1 MSLRLSGA
9 ETFKTSQTDV
19 PVLEHLGSQKLGQT
33 ESGSR
38 LEEIGG
44 QKVPSSSKNARKEGG
59 QKLPS
64 SNVHLRRATAVGVGV
79 LTALRVLTAIGTLG
93 ISEGIKAGIDR
104 AIENYGT
111 KNTPKTP
118 IEVTL
123 PGTGEK
129 VTVDRSML
137 PRRIP
142 KDMTPGELQQKIQ
155 EKVTAGHQLVQQLT
169 NDAYTG
175 GRCTV
180 KDMTNIM
187 FFLQLKAEAGPARG
201 HFMEGA
207 FTLSD
212 PGQRIRSFLDSCP
225 KSYQR
230 ESSHISAFQKMTG
243 GRHRGLDAGG
253 DGKNFDELL
262 PNGMKT
268 LLYGTIQKNDGLKM
282 PEDRLYLKI
291 ESHGAWLTRPKGGG
305 DAGGPHRTGNIH
317 DVGAI
322 LGHSL
327 SFVSTRGKGSA
338 AGTFKERIP
347 DLAKNPFNEIVKNA
361 PEHLKKTLLEGD
373 PTSSSAGIRIML
385 ANLDQVRGEI
395 DPDTHPECWKAMK
408 TFDDNV
414 QRLYPRP
421 ELRVGNEI
429 IFTQE
434 DFT

>member
-1 MSLRLSGA
+1 MSMRLSGA
-9 ETFKTSQTDV
+9 DIFKTSQTDV
-19 PVLEHLGSQKLGQT
+19 PVLEHQGSQKLDKS
-33 ESGSR
+33 EGSSR
-38 LEEIGG
+38 KEEIGG
-44 QKVPSSSKNARKEGG
+44 QKVPSSSKKARQEGG

-64 SNVHLRRATAVGVGV
+64 DNGHLRRATAVGVGV
-79 LTALRVLTAIGTLG
+79 LTALRVLTAIATLG

-111 KNTPKTP
+111 KDTPKTP
-118 IEVTL
+118 IEVTI
-123 PGTGEK
+123 PGTNQK
-129 VTVDRSML
+129 VKVDRSML

-169 NDAYTG
+169 AGPGERND
-175 GRCTV
+175 CTV

-187 FFLQLKAEAGPARG
+187 FYLQLKAEAGPAKG

-212 PGQRIRSFLDSCP
+212 PGQRIRKFLDSCP

-230 ESSHISAFQKMTG
+230 ESSHISAFQTMTG
-243 GRHRGLDAGG
+243 GRHRGLDANGS
-253 DGKNFDELL
+253 GKNFDELL

-268 LLYGTIQKNDGLKM
+268 LLYGTIQQNDGLKM

-338 AGTFKERIP
+338 AGTFKERVP
-347 DLAKNPFNEIVKNA
+347 DQAKNQFNEILKHA
-361 PEHLKKTLLEGD
+361 PPHLKQTLMQGD

-385 ANLDQVRGEI
+385 ANLDAVRGEI
-395 DPDTHPECWKAMK
+395 DPEAHPECWQAMK
-408 TFDDNV
+408 TFDDNI
-414 QRLYPRP
+414 QRNYPRP
-421 ELRVGNEI
+421 ELRIGNEI